1 MNSTARQPEP
11 IGEAEA
17 EARRELA
24 AAFRI
29 ADLFGW
35 QEGMGNHFSMV
46 IPGQDKHVLIN
57 PYGLLWEEITASD
70 LLVIDT
76 DGNHVA
82 GDGKVDP
89 TARWIH
95 AMCHKAH
102 PEAQVVLHTHAPW
115 STAFTMAED
124 MRFAFSHQTTMRFY
138 GKIAYDREYHGPGD
152 NQEEG
157 ARLASMLGK
166 GNIVLFLAGHGV
178 ITAGPTVAAALY
190 SMYAIENCCQRQ
202 ALALQFNDSLFQI
215 DPAISAAGAKR
226 HEGTSFNAKAFFEA
240 YCRKLDR
247 IAPDYRD

>member
-1 MNSTARQPEP
+1 MSSTARTVVADP
-11 IGEAEA
+11 EA

-29 ADLFGW
+29 ADYLGW

-46 IPGQDKHVLIN
+46 IPGQDKLVLIN

-82 GDGKVDP
+82 GEGKVDP

-102 PEAQVVLHTHAPW
+102 PEAKVVLHTHAPW
-115 STAFTMAED
+115 STAFTMAKD
-124 MRFAFSHQTTMRFY
+124 MDFAFAHQTTMRFY

-157 ARLASMLGK
+157 ARLASMLGE
-166 GNIVLFLAGHGV
+166 GNTVLFLAGHGV

-190 SMYAIENCCQRQ
+190 SMYAVENCCQRQ
-202 ALALQFNDSLFQI
+202 ALALQFNKDLFEI
-215 DPAISAAGAKR
+215 DPEICAAGAKR
-226 HEGTSFNAKAFFEA
+226 HEGTSFNAAAFFEA
-240 YCRKLDR
+240 QCRRLDR
-247 IAPDYRD
+247 VCPDYRD